1 MISLIA
7 LLVSSTL
14 PIAVSKL
21 NPISSNPLAKSEA
34 SKPASVLVNND
45 ALSVTSG
52 EILNFLPTSSVISLN
67 VVNKSFT
74 VNANLEAD
82 SPASFNSL
90 IVSNNCSLDIPILL
104 EMSTLKV
111 SSKANISNITPMLSC
126 IAVVLE
132 PIDVI
137 AVWNFSRSE
146 KLSASFGVLLCASS
160 SGILPKP
167 VAEGPLSVGGE
178 YPTFFHTPSLV
189 YIWFTPPLTLSSPIF
204 GIILNYFY
212 INS

>member
-1 MISLIA
+1 MALFDSSTPPIA
-7 LLVSSTL
+7 L
-14 PIAVSKL
+14 SKL
-21 NPISSNPLAKSEA
+21 KPISSNPLAKSEA
-34 SKPASVLVNND
+34 SKPSSVLVNNA

-126 IAVVLE
+126 IEVVLV
-132 PIDVI
+132 PIAVI

-146 KLSASFGVLLCASS
+146 KLSESFGVLVCASC

-167 VAEGPLSVGGE
+167 SA
-178 YPTFFHTPSLV
+178 
-189 YIWFTPPLTLSSPIF
+189 
-204 GIILNYFY
+204 
-212 INS
+212 